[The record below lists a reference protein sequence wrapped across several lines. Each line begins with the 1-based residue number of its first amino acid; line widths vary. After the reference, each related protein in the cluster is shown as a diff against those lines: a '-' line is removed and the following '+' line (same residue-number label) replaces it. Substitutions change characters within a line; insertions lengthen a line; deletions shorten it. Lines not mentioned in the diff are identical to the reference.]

1 MSLHLPAESRPD
13 LAVGIEANVLGGAA
27 KMLAPRLFPRFR
39 VAERGGTIAAAKLSV
54 GTGVKNRTQG
64 QALTAGRD
72 TAKDVTYAVDRYEG
86 RTVLDDRDVK
96 DHGGVEP
103 AVAAAA
109 RVSAYAALKLHE
121 QAAAALL
128 FSATRYA
135 AATSI
140 VAATPFDAIARAAQS
155 VKRYGRPKL
164 VCSESWLSDFVKIEG
179 VAKYL
184 LELYGHGVIGGIVA
198 GLPDALKAA
207 GAAFGVTEVLVGDDD
222 FWAVAGGSGGSAYDY
237 TNAAAVV
244 ALRDDEM
251 KADVVSTVKAL
262 PCYGFEPVFLPE
274 TDSTLDFP
282 FEIETTFLPDA
293 KDSAVDASLYAV
305 PKEINGEAAKLVKLP
320 AAQAGG

>member
-1 MSLHLPAESRPD
+1 MALHLPTESRPD

-27 KMLAPRLFPRFR
+27 KMIAPRLFPRFR
-39 VAERGGTIAAAKLSV
+39 VAERGGQIAVAVSST

-64 QALTAGRD
+64 NALTGGRNTSAD
-72 TAKDVTYAVDRYEG
+72 ITYAVDKFEA
-86 RTVLDDRDVK
+86 RTKLDERDAK

-121 QAAAALL
+121 DAAAALL

-140 VAATPFDAIARAAQS
+140 VAATPFDAIARAAQA

-164 VCSESWLSDFVKIEG
+164 VCSETWLADFVKIET

-184 LELYGHGVIGGIVA
+184 LELYGHGVIAGVVA

-207 GAAFGVTEVLVGDDD
+207 GAAFGVTEILVGDDD
-222 FWAVAGGSGGSAYDY
+222 FWAVSGGTGASAYDY
-237 TNAAAVV
+237 TDAAAVV

-251 KADVVSTVKAL
+251 KSDVVSTIKSL
-262 PCYGFEPVFLPE
+262 PTYGFEPVFLPE
-274 TDSTLDFP
+274 ADSTLDFP
-282 FEIETTFLPDA
+282 FEIETTYLPDT
-293 KDSAVDASLYAV
+293 KDSAVDATLYAV
-305 PKEINGEAAKLVKLP
+305 PKEANAGAAKLVKLP
-320 AAQAGG
+320 AANAGG